1 MRRLQAGTSVKNLKI
16 NTNGAALEILTAGER
31 GVFMRIVSL
40 NCNGKFRA
48 KFQEIAKLC
57 TGIRVI
63 QECENP
69 D

>member
-1 MRRLQAGTSVKNLKI
+1 MRRLQAGSSGKNLKI
-16 NTNGAALEILTAGER
+16 NMNGAALEILTAGER
-31 GVFMRIVSL
+31 GVLMRIVSW

-57 TGIRVI
+57 TGIYVI
-63 QECENP
+63 QKCENP

>member
-1 MRRLQAGTSVKNLKI
+1 MRRLQAGSSVKNLKI
-16 NTNGAALEILTAGER
+16 NMNGAALEILTAGER
-31 GVFMRIVSL
+31 GVLMKIVSW
-40 NCNGKFRA
+40 NCSGKFRA

>member
-1 MRRLQAGTSVKNLKI
+1 M
-16 NTNGAALEILTAGER
+16 NGAALEILTAGER
-31 GVFMRIVSL
+31 GVLMKIVSW

-63 QECENP
+63 QKCENP

>member
-1 MRRLQAGTSVKNLKI
+1 MRRLQAGSSVKNLKI
-16 NTNGAALEILTAGER
+16 NTNGAALEIPAAGER
-31 GVFMRIVSL
+31 GVLMRIVSL

-57 TGIRVI
+57 TGIYVI
-63 QECENP
+63 QKCENP